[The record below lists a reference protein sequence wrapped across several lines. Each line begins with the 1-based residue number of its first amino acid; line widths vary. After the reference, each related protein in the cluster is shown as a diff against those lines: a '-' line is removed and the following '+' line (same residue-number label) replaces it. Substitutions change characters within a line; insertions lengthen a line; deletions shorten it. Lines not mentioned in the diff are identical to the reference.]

1 MKEIYGTVYDK
12 DNNPLEKALVAL
24 LNNKFEIEYSDETN
38 NEGKFNLSA
47 EPKYYPFFIAVK
59 EYKEN
64 YLEYWSQNIDL
75 DEDLEIN
82 PKIDVIEIYG
92 LHCFQVKGAGNYLM
106 VYFRPM
112 SLSKFK
118 ANEKNIVP
126 DIGKESLTV
135 SVNGEFCEIL
145 TLSRVE
151 EQFSDAQMTSF
162 LIQISTDEVKFSGKN
177 KLELSITD
185 RNGDYG
191 EASIFFKL

>member
-12 DNNPLEKALVAL
+12 NNNPLEKALVAL

-38 NEGKFNLSA
+38 NEGKFNLSV

-162 LIQISTDEVKFSGKN
+162 LIQISTDGVKFSDKN
-177 KLELSITD
+177 KLELSIID

>member
-12 DNNPLEKALVAL
+12 NNNPLEKTLVAL

-38 NEGKFNLSA
+38 NEVKFNLSA

-64 YLEYWSQNIDL
+64 YLEYWSQNIDI

-112 SLSKFK
+112 SLTKFK

-145 TLSRVE
+145 TLSYVE
-151 EQFSDAQMTSF
+151 EQFPDAQMTSF
-162 LIQISTDEVKFSGKN
+162 LIQISTDGVKFSGKN

>member
-1 MKEIYGTVYDK
+1 MREIYGTVYDK
-12 DNNPLEKALVAL
+12 NNKPLEKALVAI

-126 DIGKESLTV
+126 DISKESLTV

-162 LIQISTDEVKFSGKN
+162 LIQISTDGVKFSGKN

>member
-12 DNNPLEKALVAL
+12 NNNPLEKALVAL

-135 SVNGEFCEIL
+135 SVNGESCEIL
-145 TLSRVE
+145 TLSYVE
-151 EQFSDAQMTSF
+151 EQFPDTQMTSF
-162 LIQISTDEVKFSGKN
+162 LIQISTDGVKFSDKN